1 MLLAGATCLTFVP
14 QRLDNQPRR
23 HTLRCT
29 PAVVRSSGT
38 VELQFEGA
46 HGRELGVRTPDGRFL
61 FIAFEQETPD
71 SVPPVPIARF
81 QTLKYL
87 RLQVATARGLESIG
101 SKEPQLIFKEFGTY
115 RFIESNNLE

>member
-1 MLLAGATCLTFVP
+1 MQPANLMLLAGATCLGFVP

-81 QTLKYL
+81 QTLKTRADAMAYL
-87 RLQVATARGLESIG
+87 DQVRLEVDAAKASASSIAAP
-101 SKEPQLIFKEFGTY
+101 KP
-115 RFIESNNLE
+115 